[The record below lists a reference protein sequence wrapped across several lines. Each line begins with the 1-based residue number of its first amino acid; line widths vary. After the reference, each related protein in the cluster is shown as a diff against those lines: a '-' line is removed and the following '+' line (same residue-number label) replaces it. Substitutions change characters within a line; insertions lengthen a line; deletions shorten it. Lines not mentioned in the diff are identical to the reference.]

1 MADKLEV
8 IYYELVKLEDRI
20 TKKAEAVLQAR
31 EDVEVALRRF
41 ESLQRELMI
50 ALDECRKR
58 GAG

>member
-50 ALDECRKR
+50 ALDECRKK
-58 GAG
+58 GVG